1 MSDKL
6 KCVDARVYAHVVQKV
21 QKEVAKLETQ
31 FQGQNVMVDPAVF
44 FAKVSAAFPEI
55 DKNDIKLL
63 LNNQA
68 FLRLSL
74 ECQEIYQELLGE
86 QGIEMDKL
94 DVFLRMDMWENYKT
108 FILIQDIQEKAS
120 GAKPPSIPSSSSV
133 TPVTPVSSQSKE
145 SSGSQESS
153 ESPGDTVKV
162 ETVED
167 YTIPNEPEKVR
178 DELRLPF
185 RDGNHF
191 ITKAKDKKPGDVI
204 KVIVFEVPK
213 GKEKEELEVEMPKPY
228 KGFTSKPTRH
238 SVDGKDTGCKRIH
251 GISYPW
257 GLPFDRKA
265 RASLGENYDIK
276 NVQNDY
282 QRANSLI
289 KTYKEKLNV
298 DASFEPQQEELIEW
312 WKSWAWEQ
320 ANNQQRRPSPKS
332 ARALVPATPSGS
344 IVISRKNTAEEAYQQ
359 KRSKIK
365 EMEEHAQMATGD
377 AKSIKERMRA
387 ISVELTFL
395 KKKDLDDETLEQISE
410 LEDEAKDLREQLLEC
425 EKSEATAKS
434 ELRKRKIQQ
443 TQLDKDA
450 RRENKRAA
458 LENIPASSGQQ
469 DGSEIFEALKNVTTG
484 TVTQTTWLLGIKKNP
499 DVAAFLGLQQG
510 IKDREDK
517 DDPGAKARDAAVKM
531 FKDIAGS
538 SPTARSFDK
547 KQFLQWCSKRDTC

>member
-6 KCVDARVYAHVVQKV
+6 KCVDAGSYAYLVENV
-21 QKEVAKLETQ
+21 QKEVAKFETD
-31 FQGQNVMVDPAVF
+31 FPGQNVMVDPAVF
-44 FAKVSAAFPEI
+44 FAKVLAAFPGT
-55 DKNDIKLL
+55 DKNDIKLI
-63 LNNQA
+63 LNR
-68 FLRLSL
+68 FSFWRLDIAGHN
-74 ECQEIYQELLGE
+74 IYKELLIE
-86 QGIEMDKL
+86 QGIEVGKL
-94 DVFLRMDMWENYKT
+94 DVLKMANMWDTYKE
-108 FILIQDIQEKAS
+108 FILIQD
-120 GAKPPSIPSSSSV
+120 
-133 TPVTPVSSQSKE
+133 TPETPVSSQPKE
-145 SSGSQESS
+145 SSGSQRSS

-167 YTIPNEPEKVR
+167 YTIPNEPQKVR
-178 DELRLPF
+178 DEMHLPF
-185 RDGNHF
+185 RDGMHF
-191 ITKAKDKKPGDVI
+191 VTKAKDKKPGDVI
-204 KVIVFEVPK
+204 KVIVFDVPE

-228 KGFTSKPTRH
+228 KGFTSKPTQQ
-238 SVDGKDTGCKRIH
+238 VLDGADTGSKRIH

-257 GLPFDRKA
+257 GLSFDRKA
-265 RASLGENYDIK
+265 RAFFIETYNIK

-298 DASFEPQQEELIEW
+298 DASFEPTQEELVDW

-320 ANNQQRRPSPKS
+320 ANNQQRRASPKS
-332 ARALVPATPSGS
+332 AMALVPVIPSGS
-344 IVISRKNTAEEAYQQ
+344 IVISRKDTAEEAYQQ
-359 KRSKIK
+359 KRSEIK
-365 EMEEHAQMATGD
+365 EIEGNAKMVAGD
-377 AKSIKERMRA
+377 AKFIKERMQA

-410 LEDEAKDLREQLLEC
+410 LEGEAKDLRGQLLEC
-425 EKSEATAKS
+425 ERSEATAKS

-469 DGSEIFEALKNVTTG
+469 DGSEIFEALKNEKTG

-499 DVAAFLGLQQG
+499 DVAALLGLQQG
-510 IKDREDK
+510 IKDSEDK

-538 SPTARSFDK
+538 SPTARFFDK
-547 KQFLQWCSKRDTC
+547 KQFLQWYPKRGTC